1 MIRSESSWIRRDGW
15 DSLGRSGR
23 LVVGRDARDG
33 WCRFDPIRPKTFRC
47 YDSAHT
53 CLHRASQTQKGVVP
67 WYTLYIFVQCEA
79 EPMDIKMK
87 HILEGFEG
95 DVRTVLWTAFAVVV
109 ELWEFNGIRKAS
121 ETLPVAEFPGEDANA
136 LKASQNYLSREPTRE
151 IPKTTKHISGGCK
164 HCKTEAPMISAFD
177 GP

>member
-1 MIRSESSWIRRDGW
+1 
-15 DSLGRSGR
+15 
-23 LVVGRDARDG
+23 
-33 WCRFDPIRPKTFRC
+33 
-47 YDSAHT
+47 
-53 CLHRASQTQKGVVP
+53 
-67 WYTLYIFVQCEA
+67 
-79 EPMDIKMK
+79 MDIKMK

-109 ELWEFNGIRKAS
+109 EIWEFNGIRKAS